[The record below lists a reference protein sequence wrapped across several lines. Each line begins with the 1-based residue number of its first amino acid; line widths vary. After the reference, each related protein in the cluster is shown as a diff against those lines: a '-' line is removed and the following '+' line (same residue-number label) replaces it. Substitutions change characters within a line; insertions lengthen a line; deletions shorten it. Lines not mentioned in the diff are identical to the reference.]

1 MPMMSQALDFP
12 QPSLVIVAVAQ
23 FGIVWRWRCMTFTS
37 ILTVWIKRVLILARR
52 SCMFPNVP
60 PVIEPDLSAMYRDD
74 PKMVITWPPPQS
86 KL

>member
-1 MPMMSQALDFP
+1 
-12 QPSLVIVAVAQ
+12 
-23 FGIVWRWRCMTFTS
+23 MTFTS
-37 ILTVWIKRVLILARR
+37 IPTAWIKRVLIVAVR
-52 SCMFPNVP
+52 SHTFPNVP